1 MNPFD
6 KFLKR
11 VSWKFPKGYP
21 DMNNEQDKK
30 LLFEMAHSI
39 LGKVEE
45 EVKQGYKIG
54 EFTTP
59 SETLASRNWTF
70 NSKVGYLGTGYYFY
84 GDEETALED
93 SRFLGRS
100 SDIKKFPLSD
110 YKLFRATDP
119 EKFYDNIKLITREL
133 GLYALSGEE
142 LSDPEL
148 DEALEEIYS
157 IIKDD
162 LGLSISKDNVFNILK
177 GFISDVRNKKDGP
190 LLSNR
195 LLQPL
200 GYEGIDNT
208 NTNLD
213 NYGVGSVIF
222 TDKKKLEEL
231 DYNQHWKERIQE
243 RSNIL
248 DIVNLTNDITG
259 EYPIKEVKTNLIK
272 AIQEELIL
280 RCSRLEATK
289 DLPTSI
295 DSTIAYKIIKPILI
309 ANGRGYNLEMFTQ
322 STKEDIV
329 KDNYG
334 TYYYAPIRKNF
345 IYTLILTDNDDVALE
360 KQSSSHITR
369 VTGKSLPS
377 KVFTPTNFEFKIN
390 LDELMGNA
398 PEETILSAED
408 LSYTIRTDYRKGAS
422 FTHNK
427 YGTGIIIA
435 TSTGNSGKG
444 DPLGRLEWVE
454 VDFGKPYVI
463 GGEFKTTRII
473 NNIYTTTSPLIKV

>member
-30 LLFEMAHSI
+30 LLFEMVHSI
-39 LGKVEE
+39 LGEVEDE
-45 EVKQGYKIG
+45 IKYGYKIG

-59 SETLASRNWTF
+59 SETLASRSWTF
-70 NSKVGYLGTGYYFY
+70 NSKVGYLGTGHYFY

-93 SRFLGRS
+93 RRFLNRS
-100 SDIKKFPLSD
+100 ADIKKFPLND
-110 YKLFRATDP
+110 YKLFRASDP

-133 GLYALSGEE
+133 GLYATSGEE
-142 LSDPEL
+142 LSDAEL
-148 DEALEEIYS
+148 DEALEEIYN
-157 IIKDD
+157 IIKDE
-162 LGLSISKDNVFNILK
+162 LGLPISKDKAFTILK
-177 GFISDVRNKKDGP
+177 GFISDIQNRKDGP

-222 TDKKKLEEL
+222 ADKENINEL
-231 DYNQHWKERIQE
+231 DYNQHWKERIAE

-248 DIVNLTNDITG
+248 DITNLTTEITG

-272 AIQEELIL
+272 AIQDELIT
-280 RCSRLEATK
+280 RCDRLESLK
-289 DLPTSI
+289 DIPISA
-295 DSTIAYKIIKPILI
+295 DSTVAYKIIKPILI
-309 ANGRGYNLEMFTQ
+309 AKGKAYELEMFTQ
-322 STKEDIV
+322 STKEDII

-334 TYYYAPIRKNF
+334 TYYFAPIRKNF
-345 IYTLILTDNDDVALE
+345 IHTLILTNDDDNAIE
-360 KQSSSHITR
+360 KQSSSHLAR
-369 VTGKSLPS
+369 VTGKQLPA

-398 PEETILSAED
+398 PEETTLSAED
-408 LSYTIRTDYRKGAS
+408 LPYTIRTDYRKGAS

-427 YGTGIIIA
+427 YGTGTIIA

-444 DPLGRLEWVE
+444 DQLGRLEWVE
-454 VDFGKPYVI
+454 VDFGKPYVT